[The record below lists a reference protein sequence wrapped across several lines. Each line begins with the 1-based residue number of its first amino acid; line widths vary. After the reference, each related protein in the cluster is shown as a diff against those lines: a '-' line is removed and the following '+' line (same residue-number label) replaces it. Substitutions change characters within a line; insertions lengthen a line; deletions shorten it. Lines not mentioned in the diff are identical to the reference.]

1 VSEIAKRIKLIVDR
15 GLAPSLKQAGFRRTG
30 MNFFRQHGEAVQTV
44 NVQSSRWNS
53 DASGS
58 FTINVGVD
66 FAEVA
71 QLMPGFM
78 PMPSFPK
85 EYCCILRIRVGEI
98 MPARKD
104 CWWEVAENT
113 NAEALAAELVTVWTS
128 YIVPWLDA
136 YSTVSALASKPNAG
150 EWRNPYMR
158 AAAHIVAG
166 DRTRAAQYV
175 EAEINRIN
183 EDPDANHQANA
194 KLQAERLAQL
204 PEWATKQGLTVRT

>member
-1 VSEIAKRIKLIVDR
+1 
-15 GLAPSLKQAGFRRTG
+15 
-30 MNFFRQHGEAVQTV
+30 
-44 NVQSSRWNS
+44 
-53 DASGS
+53 
-58 FTINVGVD
+58 
-66 FAEVA
+66 
-71 QLMPGFM
+71 
-78 PMPSFPK
+78 
-85 EYCCILRIRVGEI
+85 

-175 EAEINRIN
+175 EAEINRMS

-194 KLQAERLAQL
+194 KLQAERLARL
-204 PEWATKQGLTVRT
+204 REWATKQGLTVRT